1 MTDKEKLVDI
11 INWYADFLPWDT
23 KDDMADSII
32 ENGFTRQK
40 LIPVSERLPDKDGY
54 YLVFQRN
61 RYGVWSD
68 VAGFAKDG
76 REVYRYDFERQW
88 ENVWY
93 EYDNEYGYVVLDSI
107 THWMP
112 LPEAPKEKENEG

>member
-1 MTDKEKLVDI
+1 MDYKHQYESMKKMVAMYQDEIVPGLWEKIKELEKQMPK
-11 INWYADFLPWDT
+11 W
-23 KDDMADSII
+23 
-32 ENGFTRQK
+32 
-40 LIPVSERLPDKDGY
+40 IPVAERLPDKDGY
-54 YLVFQRN
+54 YLVFKRN
-61 RYGVWSD
+61 RYGVWRY

-76 REVYRYDFERQW
+76 RKVDRYDFKRQW